1 MKAFRTNVLAR
12 ALGQKGDYFMNLVQ
26 ADSFLT
32 LHYRLAAVD
41 GSDYINTF
49 DDKPATLSL
58 GTGELSE
65 GLEAR
70 LLGLAEG
77 AHETLT
83 LAEGEAFG
91 PHNPEL
97 VQWVARSLID
107 QLGGAD
113 QAYGLGDVVQFP
125 APQGGPNMAGTLVDV
140 SADGQSLCF
149 DFNHPLAGRAVCFEV
164 QLIGV
169 L

>member
-1 MKAFRTNVLAR
+1 
-12 ALGQKGDYFMNLVQ
+12 MNLVQ

-32 LHYRLAAVD
+32 LHYRLGAVGGED
-41 GSDYINTF
+41 FINTF
-49 DDKPATLSL
+49 EDKPATLSL

-65 GLEAR
+65 GLEAK

-91 PHNPEL
+91 PHNPDL
-97 VQWVARSLID
+97 VQWVARALID

-113 QAYGLGDVVQFP
+113 QAYSLGDVVQFP
-125 APQGGPNMAGTLVDV
+125 APTGGPNMAGTLIDV
-140 SADGQSLCF
+140 RDDGQSLCF
-149 DFNHPLAGRAVCFEV
+149 DFNHPLAGRAVRFEV